1 MSNNHDNNN
10 IINIKTFRHEFGKVF
25 MEQLSQFSKVHQYD
39 DRHTYKSEW
48 TKWTQQEE
56 IAEAI
61 ETERRRLHENGYTGD
76 VNDKMFKAGRY
87 YFRKK
92 TVAAPA
98 ASPTASPAA
107 SPTASPA
114 ASPAAA
120 SPATATATA
129 VVVVRTREEDQQ
141 QQKQQ
146 KQQKQQR
153 RPYIT
158 MSKEAI
164 RMMDAHIQS
173 KHTKASHAA
182 EAEKFKP
189 SSCYDD
195 FYQTNMSSTE
205 MTSEIEKI
213 IEKYQKALRP
223 EANPD
228 QITTEIID
236 KIKKTYKN
244 RYYKY
249 VSSQ

>member
-1 MSNNHDNNN
+1 MTTTAESSSTNNN
-10 IINIKTFRHEFGKVF
+10 NIKTFRHEFGKAF
-25 MEQLSQFSKVHQYD
+25 MEKLFQFSKIHQYS
-39 DRHTYKSEW
+39 DRHTYKNEW

-56 IAEAI
+56 ISQAI
-61 ETERRRLHENGYTGD
+61 EIERRRLHENGYTGD
-76 VNDKMFKAGRY
+76 VDDKMFKAGRY

-92 TVAAPA
+92 T
-98 ASPTASPAA
+98 
-107 SPTASPA
+107 
-114 ASPAAA
+114 
-120 SPATATATA
+120 PATPATPARPA
-129 VVVVRTREEDQQ
+129 KEDDEDDDNNANADDDK
-141 QQKQQ
+141 KQH
-146 KQQKQQR
+146 QR

-173 KHTKASHAA
+173 KHAKAAHESAVD
-182 EAEKFKP
+182 KFKP

-195 FYQTNMSSTE
+195 FYQTNMSTTE
-205 MTSEIEKI
+205 MTTEIEKI

-249 VSSQ
+249 VSAQQNE

>member
-1 MSNNHDNNN
+1 MSNNHDNNIN
-10 IINIKTFRHEFGKVF
+10 NIKTFRHEFSKAF
-25 MEQLSQFSKVHQYD
+25 MERLSQFSKVHQYD

-48 TKWTQQEE
+48 TKWTQHEE

-92 TVAAPA
+92 T
-98 ASPTASPAA
+98 
-107 SPTASPA
+107 
-114 ASPAAA
+114 
-120 SPATATATA
+120 PATPATPAK
-129 VVVVRTREEDQQ
+129 EDDEDDDNDANANADANDD
-141 QQKQQ
+141 K
-146 KQQKQQR
+146 KHQQR

-173 KHTKASHAA
+173 KHTKAAHAA

>member
-1 MSNNHDNNN
+1 
-10 IINIKTFRHEFGKVF
+10 
-25 MEQLSQFSKVHQYD
+25 MERLSQFSKVHQYD

-48 TKWTQQEE
+48 TKWTQHEE

-92 TVAAPA
+92 T
-98 ASPTASPAA
+98 
-107 SPTASPA
+107 
-114 ASPAAA
+114 
-120 SPATATATA
+120 PATPATPAK
-129 VVVVRTREEDQQ
+129 EDDEDDDNDANANADANDD
-141 QQKQQ
+141 K
-146 KQQKQQR
+146 KHQQR

-173 KHTKASHAA
+173 KHTKAAHAA

>member
-1 MSNNHDNNN
+1 MSNTNNN
-10 IINIKTFRHEFGKVF
+10 NNNNKNIKTFRHEFSKAFIG
-25 MEQLSQFSKVHQYD
+25 QLSQFSKVHQYD

-48 TKWTQQEE
+48 TKWTQREE
-56 IAEAI
+56 ISQAI

-92 TVAAPA
+92 TFASTAATA
-98 ASPTASPAA
+98 ADAND
-107 SPTASPA
+107 
-114 ASPAAA
+114 AAA
-120 SPATATATA
+120 DANDANDAAADAAT
-129 VVVVRTREEDQQ
+129 VVVSSREES
-141 QQKQQ
+141 
-146 KQQKQQR
+146 R

-158 MSKEAI
+158 MSKDAI
-164 RMMDAHIQS
+164 RLMDVHIRN
-173 KHTKASHAA
+173 KHTKAATD

-195 FYQTNMSSTE
+195 FYQTNMSSIE
-205 MTSEIEKI
+205 MTTEIEKI
-213 IEKYQKALRP
+213 IEKYQKTIQS
-223 EANPD
+223 EATPD

>member
-10 IINIKTFRHEFGKVF
+10 NNIKTFRHEFGKVF

-92 TVAAPA
+92 T
-98 ASPTASPAA
+98 
-107 SPTASPA
+107 
-114 ASPAAA
+114 
-120 SPATATATA
+120 PATPATPAK
-129 VVVVRTREEDQQ
+129 EDDEDDDNDANANADANDD
-141 QQKQQ
+141 K
-146 KQQKQQR
+146 KHQQR

-173 KHTKASHAA
+173 KHTKAAHAA

>member
-1 MSNNHDNNN
+1 MTTTAVAANNN
-10 IINIKTFRHEFGKVF
+10 NNIKTFRHEFGKTF
-25 MEQLSQFSKVHQYD
+25 MEQLSRFSKVHQYS

-48 TKWTQQEE
+48 AKWTQQEE
-56 IAEAI
+56 ITQAI
-61 ETERRRLHENGYTGD
+61 EIERRRLHENGYTGD
-76 VNDKMFKAGRY
+76 VDDKMFKAGRY

-92 TVAAPA
+92 T
-98 ASPTASPAA
+98 
-107 SPTASPA
+107 
-114 ASPAAA
+114 
-120 SPATATATA
+120 PATPAKE
-129 VVVVRTREEDQQ
+129 EEDNNDDDNNANANDDK
-141 QQKQQ
+141 KQH
-146 KQQKQQR
+146 QR

-173 KHTKASHAA
+173 KHTKAAHESAVD
-182 EAEKFKP
+182 EFKP

-195 FYQTNMSSTE
+195 FYQTNMSTIE
-205 MTSEIEKI
+205 MTTEIEKI

-249 VSSQ
+249 VSTQQTNE

>member
-1 MSNNHDNNN
+1 MSNNNDNN
-10 IINIKTFRHEFGKVF
+10 NIKTFRHEFSKAF
-25 MEQLSQFSKVHQYD
+25 IERLSQFSKVHQYD

-48 TKWTQQEE
+48 TKWTQREE
-56 IAEAI
+56 ISQAI

-92 TVAAPA
+92 TVAAAVTDA
-98 ASPTASPAA
+98 ADATATAA
-107 SPTASPA
+107 DATATDA
-114 ASPAAA
+114 ND
-120 SPATATATA
+120 ATATATA
-129 VVVVRTREEDQQ
+129 VVARTREQEEQQ
-141 QQKQQ
+141 QQQQ
-146 KQQKQQR
+146 QQQSR

-158 MSKEAI
+158 MSKDAI
-164 RMMDAHIQS
+164 RLMDVHIRN
-173 KHTKASHAA
+173 KHTKAATD

-195 FYQTNMSSTE
+195 FYQTNMSSIE
-205 MTSEIEKI
+205 MTTEIEKI
-213 IEKYQKALRP
+213 IEKYQKTIQS
-223 EANPD
+223 EATPD

-249 VSSQ
+249 VSSQQNE